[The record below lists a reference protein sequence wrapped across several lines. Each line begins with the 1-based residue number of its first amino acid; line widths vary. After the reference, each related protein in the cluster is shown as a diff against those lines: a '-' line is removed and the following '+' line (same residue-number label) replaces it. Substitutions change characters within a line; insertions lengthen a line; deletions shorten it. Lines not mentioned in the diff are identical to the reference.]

1 MTFTYI
7 CPTVA
12 RFENSILGTLHFA
25 LIASINHLPYT
36 IIVVLLTFVPILL
49 SLMSWLATGIVFMI
63 YAVLGIALTYFINS
77 LIFSKILKNI
87 CKHLESHKKP
97 PL

>member
-12 RFENSILGTLHFA
+12 RFENSILGTLRFA
-25 LIASINHLPYT
+25 LIASIHHLPYR
-36 IIVVLLTFVPILL
+36 IIVVLLSFVPILL

-63 YAVLGIALTYFINS
+63 YAVFGIALTCFINS
-77 LIFSKILKNI
+77 LILSKIF
-87 CKHLESHKKP
+87 KKYM
-97 PL
+97 